1 MVAQLGDLMVTVSR
15 RGLIG
20 LLASTSVWPIA
31 AHAQPSGLP
40 RIGYLSGRSYAT
52 DAHLLQAFRE
62 GLKSTGFIDGQN
74 VMIDVRWA
82 DGRYN
87 QVPAMMAE
95 LVATKP
101 NVIAATGGNPVG
113 LAAKAATSTIP
124 VVFSAGADPVE
135 IGLVSNFNRP
145 GGNLTGITLWATE
158 LDAKRIDLLREMVP
172 TARTVGLL
180 MNPTNPPAVKEL
192 RSSQAAAARLGITL
206 DVQNAS
212 SSAEIER
219 AFQAWPAGKI
229 DALAVSADAFLIN
242 QRRRIMALV
251 GNRRLPA
258 IYPSREFPEDGG
270 LASYGTRWTD
280 MYRIVGVYAGRI
292 LKGEKPGDLPIQR
305 PTTYELVINQRTA
318 KSLGLTLPPIL
329 LAHANEVID

>member
-1 MVAQLGDLMVTVSR
+1 MKR
-15 RGLIG
+15 RTLLTTAALAG
-20 LLASTSVWPIA
+20 LASRA
-31 AHAQPSGLP
+31 AWAQPASLP

-62 GLKSTGFIDGQN
+62 GLKGAGYVDGQN
-74 VMIDVRWA
+74 VVVDVRWA

-95 LVATKP
+95 LVASKP

-135 IGLVSNFNRP
+135 IGLVGNFNRP
-145 GGNLTGITLWATE
+145 GGNLTGITLWAAE
-158 LDAKRIDLLREMVP
+158 LDAKRLDLLHEMVA

-180 MNPTNPPAVKEL
+180 INPTNPPAVKEL
-192 RSSQAAAARLGITL
+192 QSSQEAAARLGLTL

-258 IYPSREFPEDGG
+258 IYPSREFPDDGG
-270 LASYGTRWTD
+270 LASYGARWAD
-280 MYRIVGVYAGRI
+280 MYRIVGLYAGRI

-305 PTTYELVINQRTA
+305 PTTYELVINQRAA
-318 KSLGLTLPPIL
+318 KSLGLALPAML
-329 LAHANEVID
+329 LARATEVIE

>member
-1 MVAQLGDLMVTVSR
+1 MKR
-15 RGLIG
+15 RHFIASAATAGLPFQ
-20 LLASTSVWPIA
+20 VR
-31 AHAQPSGLP
+31 AQPSSLP

-52 DAHLLQAFRE
+52 DAHLLQAFRD
-62 GLKSTGFIDGQN
+62 GLKSSGLVDGQN
-74 VMIDVRWA
+74 VTVDVRWA

-95 LVATKP
+95 LVASKP
-101 NVIAATGGNPVG
+101 NLIAAVGGNPVG

-135 IGLVSNFNRP
+135 IGLVANFNRP
-145 GGNLTGITLWATE
+145 GGNLTGITLWASE
-158 LDAKRIDLLREMVP
+158 LDAKRIDLLHELLPR
-172 TARTVGLL
+172 AHNVGLL
-180 MNPTNPPAVKEL
+180 LNPTNPGAPHEL
-192 RSSQAAAARLGITL
+192 KGAQDVAAKLGLTL

-219 AFQAWPAGKI
+219 AFQAWPAGKL
-229 DALAVSADAFLIN
+229 DALAVIADAFLIN

-251 GNRRLPA
+251 GNRQLPA
-258 IYPSREFPEDGG
+258 VYPSREFTDDGG
-270 LASYGTRWTD
+270 LMSYGARWSD

-305 PTTYELVINQRTA
+305 PTTYELVINLRTA
-318 KSLGLTLPPIL
+318 KSLGLTVPAIL
-329 LAHANEVID
+329 LARADEVIE

>member
-1 MVAQLGDLMVTVSR
+1 MKR
-15 RGLIG
+15 RGL
-20 LLASTSVWPIA
+20 LVLAGVA
-31 AHAQPSGLP
+31 ALPSIVRAQPASLP

-62 GLKSTGFIDGQN
+62 GLKSTGFVDGQN
-74 VMIDVRWA
+74 VIVDVRWA

-87 QVPAMMAE
+87 QVSAMMAE

-135 IGLVSNFNRP
+135 IGLVGNFNRP

-158 LDAKRIDLLREMVP
+158 LDAKRLDLLREMVP
-172 TARTVGLL
+172 TARTVALL
-180 MNPTNPPAVKEL
+180 MNPTNPPAVVEL
-192 RSSQAAAARLGITL
+192 RSSQEAAARLGITL

-212 SSAEIER
+212 SSSEIER
-219 AFQAWPAGKI
+219 AFQAWPAGKV

-242 QRRRIMALV
+242 QRRRIMALAA
-251 GNRRLPA
+251 NRQLPA
-258 IYPSREFPEDGG
+258 IYPSREFADDGG
-270 LASYGTRWTD
+270 LASYGTRWAD
-280 MYRIVGVYAGRI
+280 MYRIVGLYAGRI

-318 KSLGLTLPPIL
+318 KSLGLTLPPLL
-329 LAHANEVID
+329 LARADEVID